1 MVSYRAKKKLAD
13 RTCMYCD
20 KEFRYPCRLKQHY
33 KTVKC
38 LDSVSSQISQC
49 SDSVSSQ
56 ISQCSDSVS
65 SQIRQCS
72 DSVSLQIRQCSDS
85 DQEKNTVPIRLSLA

>member
-13 RTCMYCD
+13 RTCMYCG

-38 LDSVSSQISQC
+38 SDSVLSQVSQC

-65 SQIRQCS
+65 QCSDSVSSQIRQCS
-72 DSVSLQIRQCSDS
+72 DSNQ
-85 DQEKNTVPIRLSLA
+85 KNTVPIQLSLA